1 MARSPGASWRRWIAF
16 PTGETSARLTLLG
29 LAIILQDLLELPRPS
44 YTSAPGKQLLGIGV
58 FLALAGSLTL
68 LLAALRPRVPAWSWL
83 RSRKVQAI
91 VLLCVLA
98 ACPTGL
104 MQVGKMATTAF
115 APPFYPNDGTTL
127 DHYAAQQLL
136 EGHNPYVTTDIV
148 SAIHLYGQDPEH
160 TTALGR
166 GAFAPLFPLSYPDPA
181 QLRKVFATEPEGH
194 PHQVVEFESHLSYPA
209 LAVLPLVPL
218 VWAGLPSV
226 TPFFVLCFLALVVLL
241 VFSVPPQLRLWVVLL
256 ALADAP
262 LLDATVGGVL
272 DVFYILLLVIA
283 WRWWRQGVIS
293 TIFLGL
299 AIAAKQLAWFFL
311 PFYLILVWRER
322 GWREAA
328 LRLCGAGAIFLLI
341 NAPFILNN
349 PQAWLA
355 GILAPENSSMFP
367 SGSGLVHLSLAG
379 ALPLAPQ
386 PVYTLLELLAV
397 AGCLLWYWRN
407 QRNYPESIG
416 LVLAVLPLI
425 FAWRSL
431 TTYFYF
437 VGLPAVILLIASAS
451 GHQQSHSSETGSQVS
466 AEPAAAGH
474 STLWTGWLQHI
485 RQQPGSVASREG

>member
-1 MARSPGASWRRWIAF
+1 
-16 PTGETSARLTLLG
+16 
-29 LAIILQDLLELPRPS
+29 
-44 YTSAPGKQLLGIGV
+44 
-58 FLALAGSLTL
+58 
-68 LLAALRPRVPAWSWL
+68 
-83 RSRKVQAI
+83 
-91 VLLCVLA
+91 
-98 ACPTGL
+98 
-104 MQVGKMATTAF
+104 MQVGKMATSAF

-148 SAIHLYGQDPEH
+148 SAIRLYSQDPEH

-166 GAFAPLFPLSYPDPA
+166 GVFAPLFPLNYPDPA
-181 QLRKVFATEPEGH
+181 QLRQVFATEPVGH
-194 PHQVVEFESHLSYPA
+194 PNQVVDFESHLSYPA
-209 LAVLPLVPL
+209 LAVLPLIPL
-218 VWAGLPSV
+218 AWAGLPSV
-226 TPFFVLCFLALVVLL
+226 TPFFVLCFLALVALL
-241 VFSVPPQLRLWVVLL
+241 VLAVPLQLRPWVVLL

-283 WRWWRQGVIS
+283 WRWWRRPLLS

-311 PFYLILVWRER
+311 PFYIILIWRER

-328 LRLCGAGAIFLLI
+328 ARLGGAGAIFLLI
-341 NAPFILNN
+341 NAPFLLNN

-355 GILAPENSSMFP
+355 GILAPENSAMFP

-379 ALPLAPQ
+379 LLPLAPQ
-386 PVYTLLELLAV
+386 PVYTLLELLAL
-397 AGCLLWYWRN
+397 AGCLVWYWRHMKS
-407 QRNYPESIG
+407 YPETIG
-416 LVLAVLPLI
+416 LVLAVLPLF

-451 GHQQSHSSETGSQVS
+451 WQQRRQTTETSFPVS
-466 AEPAAAGH
+466 DSPTVA
-474 STLWTGWLQHI
+474 LWTSWYQHV
-485 RQQPGSVASREG
+485 RQQPRSVSSREGR